1 MTPRTARPARGARLV
16 TPVALAVALSLTV
29 AACSEDDA
37 PQEPAGAATASS
49 TADPD
54 DPTAEPTDD
63 TSAGAL
69 DPRDDVVESVTAT
82 VGEPL
87 ATGLAAPWGL
97 AQLPDGDWLVTERD
111 TRAVKVVPADGAA
124 PDVLTGPGAE
134 ELVDG
139 TTGSGEGGLLGVA
152 LSPTFDDDGL
162 VFFYRT
168 AEEGNEVLS
177 GVLDGTELGELTPI
191 LSGIPAGPTHDGGR
205 LAFGPDGL
213 LYVATGDS
221 GSTILA
227 QHPDSLAGKILR
239 IAPDGSVPRDNPV
252 PGSPVWSL
260 GHRNVQ
266 GLGWA
271 QDGRMLASELGQDE
285 LDELNLVVSGG
296 NYGWPAV
303 EGPGGTAQGFVDPL
317 VTWPTDDASPSG
329 LAVTDEGVYVA
340 ALRGEALLRVPLAT
354 DGVGQPQVLLDG
366 ELGRLRTVVV
376 GADGDLYVLTTNS
389 DGRGEPREGD
399 DRLVPVTVTED

>member
-1 MTPRTARPARGARLV
+1 VTARLRTTRPRRALRPA
-16 TPVALAVALSLTV
+16 ALALALTLTV
-29 AACSEDDA
+29 AACSSDDDDA
-37 PQEPAGAATASS
+37 PSAPTATASAS
-49 TADPD
+49 VDPD
-54 DPTAEPTDD
+54 DPAAEPTDD

-111 TRAVKVVPADGAA
+111 TRAVKLVPADGST
-124 PDVLTGPGAE
+124 PDVLTGAGAD

-139 TTGSGEGGLLGVA
+139 TTGTNEGGLLGVA

-168 AEEGNEVLS
+168 AEDGNEVLS
-177 GVLDGTELGELTPI
+177 GALDGTVLGELTPI
-191 LSGIPAGPTHDGGR
+191 LSGIPAGSTHNGGR
-205 LAFGPDGL
+205 LAFGPDDQ
-213 LYVATGDS
+213 LYVTTGDS

-227 QHPDSLAGKILR
+227 QHPDSLGGKILR

-271 QDGRMLASELGQDE
+271 DDGRMLASELGQDD

-303 EGPGGTAQGFVDPL
+303 EGPGGTSQGFVDPL
-317 VTWPTDDASPSG
+317 VSWPTADASPSG

-340 ALRGEALLRVPLAT
+340 ALRGEALLRVPLAA
-354 DGVGQPQVLLDG
+354 DGVGQPQALLDG
-366 ELGRLRTVVV
+366 ELGRLRAVVV
-376 GADGDLYVLTTNS
+376 GADGDLYVLTNNS
-389 DGRGEPREGD
+389 DGRGEPRDGD
-399 DRLVPVTVTED
+399 DRLVPVTITED